1 MGLAQQQADM
11 QNQQLNQQTRAN
23 RPNQS
28 SPFAT
33 STWTQGPDG
42 QWNQSSQFSGPLAGL
57 SQSLQEQAAQ
67 AMGTPLNFS
76 GLPQAPDGSAA
87 REQAINAA
95 YGSAT
100 SRLDPAFQQREQD
113 LQTRLLNQG
122 LQPGSEAYNREMS
135 RLGNERTDAYNQAL
149 SSAIGQGT
157 AAGNALFQQGMQS
170 RQQAMEEMLRQ
181 RGQAFGE
188 MGAMSGLLGQ
198 SGFNA
203 AGLGQAPNLLGAAGM
218 QNAADNAAWQQN
230 QQFWGDIIG
239 NGLQLGGMVG
249 SLFMSDERAKTDV
262 QRLDMEVVPGVPAAV
277 FRYRPEHNMGTGRY
291 VGVVAQDLARALPHA
306 VHEREDGMLMV
317 GPAFA
322 PLPLED

>member
-1 MGLAQQQADM
+1 
-11 QNQQLNQQTRAN
+11 
-23 RPNQS
+23 
-28 SPFAT
+28 
-33 STWTQGPDG
+33 
-42 QWNQSSQFSGPLAGL
+42 
-57 SQSLQEQAAQ
+57 
-67 AMGTPLNFS
+67 
-76 GLPQAPDGSAA
+76 
-87 REQAINAA
+87 
-95 YGSAT
+95 
-100 SRLDPAFQQREQD
+100 
-113 LQTRLLNQG
+113 
-122 LQPGSEAYNREMS
+122 MS